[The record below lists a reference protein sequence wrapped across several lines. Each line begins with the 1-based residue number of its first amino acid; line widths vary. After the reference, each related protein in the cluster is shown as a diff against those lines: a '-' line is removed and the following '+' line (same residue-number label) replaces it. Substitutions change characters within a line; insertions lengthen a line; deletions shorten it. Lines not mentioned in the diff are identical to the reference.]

1 MAERLQI
8 NSRHHAK
15 VCELQ
20 QVILAIEFIVTE
32 AEIASLH
39 SLDPIRP
46 LAPENSVTHSHK
58 LICDDNSSMFLD
70 EHKISFEQSVSAPHN
85 NSLKRMARTWEST

>member
-1 MAERLQI
+1 MPDI
-8 NSRHHAK
+8 DAK

-20 QVILAIEFIVTE
+20 QVILAIELIVTE

-39 SLDPIRP
+39 NLDPIWP
-46 LAPENSVTHSHK
+46 LAPEDCVTHSYK
-58 LICDDNSSMFLD
+58 LICDDIPSMFLD
-70 EHKISFEQSVSAPHN
+70 EHPISFEQSVSAPHN